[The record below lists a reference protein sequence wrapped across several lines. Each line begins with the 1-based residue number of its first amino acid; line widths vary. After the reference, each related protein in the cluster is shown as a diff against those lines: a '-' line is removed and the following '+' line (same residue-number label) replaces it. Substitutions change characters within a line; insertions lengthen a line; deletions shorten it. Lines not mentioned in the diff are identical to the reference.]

1 MLVACRLAGLSGLEA
16 HYADVD
22 GYGQMRITPWLS
34 AAQASYSDV
43 FLELIKIEGRRNRR
57 AAIWANKL
65 ATVRRTG
72 ESYSDVTCGSLSFE
86 AQSRLARRSREAIS
100 TISEPVLSRRRP
112 HSRLFRTEPL
122 PATAAKDARSTQ
134 SEKGLVRPSRRL
146 RSPTL
151 TTLQRTP
158 KACSAFSL

>member
-1 MLVACRLAGLSGLEA
+1 MSDDPTYLAQIEPYLEGMRKAACRRNEASLKARAGAGAMLVACRLAGLSGLEA

-22 GYGQMRITPWLS
+22 GYGQMRITSWLS

-65 ATVRRTG
+65 ATMRRTG

-86 AQSRLARRSREAIS
+86 AQSRLARRSR
-100 TISEPVLSRRRP
+100 
-112 HSRLFRTEPL
+112 
-122 PATAAKDARSTQ
+122 
-134 SEKGLVRPSRRL
+134 
-146 RSPTL
+146 
-151 TTLQRTP
+151 
-158 KACSAFSL
+158 

>member
-22 GYGQMRITPWLS
+22 GYGQMRITSWLS

-65 ATVRRTG
+65 ANNAQDRR
-72 ESYSDVTCGSLSFE
+72 E
-86 AQSRLARRSREAIS
+86 
-100 TISEPVLSRRRP
+100 
-112 HSRLFRTEPL
+112 
-122 PATAAKDARSTQ
+122 
-134 SEKGLVRPSRRL
+134 
-146 RSPTL
+146 
-151 TTLQRTP
+151 LQRGHLSAKVTLGHFHHIR
-158 KACSAFSL
+158 ACFIEAAARFASR

>member
-22 GYGQMRITPWLS
+22 GYGQMRITSWLS

-72 ESYSDVTCGSLSFE
+72 ESYSDRET
-86 AQSRLARRSREAIS
+86 LARRRMSAD
-100 TISEPVLSRRRP
+100 
-112 HSRLFRTEPL
+112 FAAL
-122 PATAAKDARSTQ
+122 PKHIYEFTS
-134 SEKGLVRPSRRL
+134 
-146 RSPTL
+146 
-151 TTLQRTP
+151 
-158 KACSAFSL
+158 